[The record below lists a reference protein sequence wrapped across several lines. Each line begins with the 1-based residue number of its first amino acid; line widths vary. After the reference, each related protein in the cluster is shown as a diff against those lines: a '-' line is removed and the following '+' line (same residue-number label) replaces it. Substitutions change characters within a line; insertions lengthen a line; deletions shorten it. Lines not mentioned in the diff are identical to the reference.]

1 VVKRKPGFYP
11 VFLYPHICENGKT
24 MKLLLASGSPY
35 RRELLTR
42 LRIPFD
48 CASPDIDETPSTNES
63 PQDYVARLAYEKARA
78 LAAQYP
84 QHWIIGSDQTCVLN
98 NQICG
103 KPGNHDNAVAQLQRA
118 NGQRVSFYTGLCLLN
133 SDSGEYYSLT
143 EPFHVHFRNL
153 SEAEIERYVA
163 LEQPYDCA
171 GSFKVEGL
179 GINLFEKLEG
189 RDGTSL
195 IGLPLIGL
203 IDLMRKAG
211 INPLE
216 LAQ

>member
-1 VVKRKPGFYP
+1 
-11 VFLYPHICENGKT
+11 

-35 RRELLTR
+35 RRELLAR

-48 CASPDIDETPSTNES
+48 CVSPDIDETPSAGES
-63 PQDYVARLAYEKARA
+63 PQDYVLRLACEKAQA
-78 LAAQYP
+78 LTEQYP

-98 NQICG
+98 QQICG
-103 KPGNHDNAVAQLQRA
+103 KPGNYDNAVAQLQRA
-118 NGQRVSFYTGLCLLN
+118 NGRRVSFYTGLCLLN
-133 SDSGEYYSLT
+133 SASGEYYSLT
-143 EPFHVHFRNL
+143 EPFHVYFRNL
-153 SEAEIERYVA
+153 SHAEIERYVE

-171 GSFKVEGL
+171 GSFKMEGL

-189 RDGTSL
+189 RDSNSL

-203 IDLMRKAG
+203 LDLMRKAG
-211 INPLE
+211 FNPLE

>member
-1 VVKRKPGFYP
+1 
-11 VFLYPHICENGKT
+11 

-103 KPGNHDNAVAQLQRA
+103 KPGNHDNAIAQLQRA

-143 EPFHVHFRNL
+143 EPFHVYFRNL

-211 INPLE
+211 INPLK

>member
-1 VVKRKPGFYP
+1 MVKRKPGFYP